1 MNEIKFSSGM
11 AMMIRAI
18 LKIDPAILETRIN
31 EMIVKGFE
39 TCTMLQN
46 AATHFDKRLHA
57 LEEANADLASN
68 NLKLISILER
78 WEHERR
84 DFNGQRSASLNA
96 ATSERANAPSDRTA
110 TG

>member
-1 MNEIKFSSGM
+1 MDINEIKFSSGA

-31 EMIVKGFE
+31 EMIAKGFE

-46 AATHFDKRLHA
+46 AATHFDKRLLS

-68 NLKLISILER
+68 NLKLIGILER

-84 DFNGQRSASLNA
+84 DFNVQQSASIDA
-96 ATSERANAPSDRTA
+96 ASGEHNHPA